1 MCARSSL
8 HRADRLVIPDAA
20 PEHIYLSDFHH
31 HHFHHCQHCLSLSSL
46 SPLSKAPLLDEDEDD
61 MEECEGEDDGAADD
75 VEPGV
80 HRVQHLLKGRAGKKG
95 VIWCIAM
102 VSKGHQK
109 ICAQKPTFVKIRFQ
123 KGSPETCQG
132 ALGRAVVVGVV
143 GEEGQVLAVEGELA
157 GVVEEAVGSHQST
170 WEREK
175 N

>member
-1 MCARSSL
+1 
-8 HRADRLVIPDAA
+8 
-20 PEHIYLSDFHH
+20 
-31 HHFHHCQHCLSLSSL
+31 
-46 SPLSKAPLLDEDEDD
+46 
-61 MEECEGEDDGAADD
+61 MEEGEGEDDGAADD

-143 GEEGQVLAVEGELA
+143 REEGQVLAVEGELA

-170 WEREK
+170 WERRKVKKRGATEFLSKKGTHKISLVEK
-175 N
+175 AIGRSTHRWPA